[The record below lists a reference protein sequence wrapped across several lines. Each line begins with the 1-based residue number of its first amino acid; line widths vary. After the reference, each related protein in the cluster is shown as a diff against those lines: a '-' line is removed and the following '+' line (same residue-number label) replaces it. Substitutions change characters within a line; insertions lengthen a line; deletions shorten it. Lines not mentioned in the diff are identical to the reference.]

1 MKLSLKPLNPWIIA
15 EKDGKVIASHC
26 DCTAGL
32 GEACT
37 HIASLLYAV
46 DGTVKVRDSRTVTQ
60 EPAYWLLPAS
70 VKKVSYSEVRD
81 INFSSAKAMKK
92 QFDSQLDNVSAA
104 PGPVPTSTKKGKKVI
119 TPPTEADLQ
128 LFYRN
133 LHAAGKKS
141 ALLSVIPEYADN
153 YIPKTLST
161 RLPPD
166 LTTLRDNTAILLNYK
181 DLMDQCNRLKLD
193 TSQEEILTLRLL

>member
-1 MKLSLKPLNPWIIA
+1 MHSMKLSLKPLNPWVIA
-15 EKDGKVIASHC
+15 EKDGKVLASHC
-26 DCTAGL
+26 DCQAGL

-46 DGTVKVRDSRTVTQ
+46 DGTVRVRDSRTVTQ

-70 VKKVSYSEVRD
+70 VKKVSYAEVRD
-81 INFSSAKAMKK
+81 INFSSAKAMKE
-92 QFDSQLDNVSAA
+92 QFDSQFDNVSAA
-104 PGPVPTSTKKGKKVI
+104 SGPVPTLTKKAKKVI
-119 TPPTEADLQ
+119 TPPTDADLQ

-133 LHAAGKKS
+133 LHGTGKKS
-141 ALLSVIPEYADN
+141 ALLSVIPEFADH

-166 LTTLRDNTAILLNYK
+166 LTALRDNAAITLNF
-181 DLMDQCNRLKLD
+181 
-193 TSQEEILTLRLL
+193 